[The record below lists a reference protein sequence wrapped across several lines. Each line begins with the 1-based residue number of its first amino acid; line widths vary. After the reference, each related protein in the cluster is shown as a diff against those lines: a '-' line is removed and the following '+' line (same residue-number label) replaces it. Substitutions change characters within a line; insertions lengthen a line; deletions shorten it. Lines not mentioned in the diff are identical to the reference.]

1 MAVEIKKIVQG
12 DQDAFRILY
21 NQYSVAM
28 YNTCLRMLG
37 HEEDATDALQETF
50 IKVFQNIGKLENEA
64 LLAAWIK
71 RICVNTCLQIL
82 EKKKKIRWEDID
94 HSPVLLNLNDE
105 SEIVDEEAHELNM
118 RRLQE
123 AILQLPEKYRVVL
136 TMYAV
141 EDYSHEE
148 IGKSLGIAT
157 ATSRSQYMRAKQKL
171 YELLKKNENY
181 VRPLE
186 ILHPG
191 A

>member
-1 MAVEIKKIVQG
+1 MAVEINKIVQG
-12 DQDAFRILY
+12 DQGAFRVLY
-21 NQYSVAM
+21 NQYSAAM

-50 IKVFQNIGKLENEA
+50 IKVYQNIGKLENET

-71 RICVNTCLQIL
+71 RICVNTCLQFL

-94 HSPVLLNLNDE
+94 NASVLLNMNDE
-105 SEIVDEEAHELNM
+105 SDVVDEEDHQHNM
-118 RRLQE
+118 QKIQE

-141 EDYSHEE
+141 EDYSHDE
-148 IGKSLGIAT
+148 IGKTLGIAT

-171 YELLKKNENY
+171 YEILKKNESY

-186 ILHPG
+186 IIHTG